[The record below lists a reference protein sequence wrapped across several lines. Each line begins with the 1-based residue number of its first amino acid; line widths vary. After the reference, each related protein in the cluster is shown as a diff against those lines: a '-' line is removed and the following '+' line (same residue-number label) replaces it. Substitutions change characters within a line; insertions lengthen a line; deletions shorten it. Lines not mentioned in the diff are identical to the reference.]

1 VRPHFL
7 YDPRREIETYRKILQ
22 PQRLGAPTLYGAID
36 SPREKRFWLFLERVT
51 GPLLWQLGRLEAWEE
66 AARWLARLHS
76 EFHGVRNPEN
86 RRRFAHL
93 LRYDEPLFRVWP
105 RRAEEFLRR
114 KHAVNSAQ
122 ARRRFGRLADRYD
135 RVIERLLELP
145 RTFIHGELYPSNVI
159 VRPTKQGRQICP
171 IDWELAGLAPGVIDL
186 AALTAGD
193 WPEDKRRKMVA
204 AYREACEPVK
214 NWPPSL
220 AELMEAVS
228 WCQLHLAVQWL
239 GWAAEW
245 SPPEPQAQDWLR
257 EALRLAE
264 RLGL

>member
-1 VRPHFL
+1 
-7 YDPRREIETYRKILQ
+7 
-22 PQRLGAPTLYGAID
+22 
-36 SPREKRFWLFLERVT
+36 
-51 GPLLWQLGRLEAWEE
+51 
-66 AARWLARLHS
+66 
-76 EFHGVRNPEN
+76 
-86 RRRFAHL
+86 
-93 LRYDEPLFRVWP
+93 
-105 RRAEEFLRR
+105 
-114 KHAVNSAQ
+114 
-122 ARRRFGRLADRYD
+122 
-135 RVIERLLELP
+135 
-145 RTFIHGELYPSNVI
+145 
-159 VRPTKQGRQICP
+159 
-171 IDWELAGLAPGVIDL
+171 
-186 AALTAGD
+186 
-193 WPEDKRRKMVA
+193 MVA